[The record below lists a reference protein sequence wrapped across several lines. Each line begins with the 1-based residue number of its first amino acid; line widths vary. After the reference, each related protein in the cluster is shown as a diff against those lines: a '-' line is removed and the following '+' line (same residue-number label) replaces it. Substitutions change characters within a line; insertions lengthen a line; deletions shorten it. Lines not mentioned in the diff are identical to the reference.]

1 MPFFLSFSFQE
12 NDSIDRA
19 GGGQLRKGRTYVHQ
33 LGSAAN
39 GWRYV
44 PLCRFDCSLAYA
56 YSYLWFVFVQRLLR
70 GDLLFWDGFGLC
82 FIRTMTRRA
91 ARHRGVL
98 IQSGKFFIAT
108 MHYSYAHILW
118 EWRVA
123 TMACS
128 R

>member
-1 MPFFLSFSFQE
+1 MPLFLTFSFQE

-91 ARHRGVL
+91 ARHRGVMND
-98 IQSGKFFIAT
+98 G
-108 MHYSYAHILW
+108 
-118 EWRVA
+118 RVG
-123 TMACS
+123 
-128 R
+128 